1 MEEPGLVRGES
12 KETRKRKRKEEVKEQ
27 VVREWSLEEE
37 PPTGVVRA
45 WTDGSEQKGLDG
57 RAYAGYGVWFGYGH
71 SLNVAEKL
79 LGILQTNNRAEMT
92 AVLHVLKIVPKW
104 VDLQICTDS
113 QLVVDAIRHWM
124 QGWERRGW
132 KTKAGKQVQNE
143 DLWREIKM
151 ALEDRTGRTDI
162 IKVPSHVDIEGNERA
177 DDMAK
182 AGVKKHG
189 QKMRDEK
196 EQEKAEQA
204 REKKRQR
211 KEEEKGNTSE

>member
-1 MEEPGLVRGES
+1 MARVKTSLMAWMNNKRRLEQMEESGLIRGES
-12 KETRKRKRKEEVKEQ
+12 KDTRKRKRKEEVKEQ

-104 VDLQICTDS
+104 VELQICAYL
-113 QLVVDAIRHWM
+113 QLHPFWYYL
-124 QGWERRGW
+124 
-132 KTKAGKQVQNE
+132 QN
-143 DLWREIKM
+143 
-151 ALEDRTGRTDI
+151 
-162 IKVPSHVDIEGNERA
+162 V
-177 DDMAK
+177 
-182 AGVKKHG
+182 
-189 QKMRDEK
+189 
-196 EQEKAEQA
+196 
-204 REKKRQR
+204 
-211 KEEEKGNTSE
+211 